1 MTQTLKQNLNNNKS
15 KQQAE
20 QSQNVN
26 SKRTFQLIRIITC
39 VRTVQML
46 KMYLVPFHKKEQ
58 KYCKT
63 QTTD

>member
-1 MTQTLKQNLNNNKS
+1 M
-15 KQQAE
+15 QQAE

-26 SKRTFQLIRIITC
+26 SRSTFQLIRIITC

-58 KYCKT
+58 KYSTT